1 MSGSIKRT
9 RTTIDPN
16 TLWSDDAEA
25 ALIAGVIGT
34 TSDELRERVMSI
46 VTPDDF
52 VSPWNKRAFEICQ
65 QLYER
70 GDGLDYVTVNSRLGD
85 SERLLKIMQRGTV
98 NTTAHLNL
106 LKSLAIRRRIAATCI
121 EIAEAA
127 ATPPDDLFKFID
139 TVSSD
144 IFKATEVA
152 DSKGLTRIDTLAS
165 GILAEL
171 DRRAISPRA
180 QVGIASGYRTHE
192 DMMGGFHQQ
201 KLDVIAAR
209 PAMGKTALML
219 NFVAR
224 SCVKRKVPT
233 LIYSLEMS
241 RDELMWRMVPII
253 ARVDNEIIKTGKL
266 DATQRADVQRAVSSL
281 TAAPLFIDDTAQR
294 FASMCVSIRNAV
306 RRHGIKQVWIDYLQL
321 IHPST
326 KGGREMTRDRE
337 LTEMSQGLKEL
348 AKECNINVVMLSQLN
363 RSLESRED
371 KRPMMSDLRESGGIE
386 QAADNVIMLYRE
398 AVYEEECDQTA
409 AELIVRKQRNGTLG
423 TIPMLW
429 YGHQFRFE
437 DISTRV
443 MGEEPAFG

>member
-1 MSGSIKRT
+1 MANRT
-9 RTTIDPN
+9 RMTIDPS
-16 TLWSDDAEA
+16 TLWSDDTEA
-25 ALIAGVIGT
+25 AVIAGVIGT
-34 TSDELRERVMSI
+34 KSDELRERVMSA
-46 VTPDDF
+46 VQLDDF
-52 VSPWNKRAFEICQ
+52 ISPLNKRIFEICKR
-65 QLYER
+65 LYEQ
-70 GDGLDYVTVNSRLGD
+70 GHGLDYVTVNSQLNDGD
-85 SERLLKIMQRGTV
+85 KLLKIMSKGTV
-98 NTTAHLNL
+98 NTVSHLNL

-121 EIAEAA
+121 DLAESA
-127 ATPPDDLFKFID
+127 ATTKEDVYKLID
-139 TVSSD
+139 KVSSD
-144 IFKATEVA
+144 IFKATEVKS
-152 DSKGLTRIDTLAS
+152 DKGLVRVGDMAS
-165 GILAEL
+165 TMIAEL
-171 DRRAISPRA
+171 ERRASSPHA
-180 QVGIASGYRTHE
+180 QIGIRSGYRTHE
-192 DMMGGFHQQ
+192 DMMGGFHTQ

-224 SCVKRKVPT
+224 SCCKHKTPT

-253 ARVDNEIIKTGKL
+253 ARVDNEVIKSGKL
-266 DATQRADVQRAVSSL
+266 DTKQQADVQYAVNLL

-294 FASMCVSIRNAV
+294 FASMCVAIRNAV

-321 IHPST
+321 IHPSNR
-326 KGGREMTRDRE
+326 GGKEQTRDRE

-348 AKECNINVVMLSQLN
+348 AKECDINIVMLSQLN

-398 AVYEEECDQTA
+398 AVYEEECDQNA

-429 YGHQFRFE
+429 HGHQFRFE
-437 DISTRV
+437 DISTRI
-443 MGEEPAFG
+443 MGEAPLFE